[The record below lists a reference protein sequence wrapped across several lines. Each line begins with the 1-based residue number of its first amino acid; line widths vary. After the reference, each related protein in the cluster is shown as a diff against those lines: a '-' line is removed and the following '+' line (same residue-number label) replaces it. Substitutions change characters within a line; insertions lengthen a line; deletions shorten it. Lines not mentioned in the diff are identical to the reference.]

1 MKSVLLIF
9 SIAVILVSCDNSAN
23 NLKERIAKGNV
34 VLGGTLRLSESEK
47 PVSFLPEELITASAQ
62 RIGNQLHCGLL
73 RLDAQSLSPMPAIAE
88 RVEPDTSGRVYLFH
102 MRQGVL
108 FHNNPYFETTSREV
122 TARDVVF
129 SFQKL
134 CAANSLAFESTFKGR
149 VVGADAYHEGT
160 ETSISGIQV
169 LDDYTLSIT
178 LLKPDESFLFVLA
191 QPSTSIISEKAW
203 NNAQQQVVGAGPF
216 VPTQST
222 SDLVLIRN
230 SDYFQADE
238 MGNQLP
244 YLDSLIF
251 KFIPSK
257 ETALE
262 EVLKGKLD
270 LVTGIYL
277 DPVKHLLEQHGEEFK
292 GKEPRLVLQRND
304 DAASFE
310 VYAIH
315 ASKLLGF
322 RENFLGYRDFS
333 LVQMKH

>member
-1 MKSVLLIF
+1 MKRLLLIF
-9 SIAVILVSCDNSAN
+9 SIAVTVVSCENSAIK
-23 NLKERIAKGNV
+23 LKERISKGNV
-34 VLGGTLRLSESEK
+34 VLGGTLLLSESEE
-47 PVSFLPEELITASAQ
+47 PTSFLPEGLNTAAAQ
-62 RIGNQLHCGLL
+62 RIGNQMHCGLL
-73 RLDAQSLSPMPAIAE
+73 RLDANSLLPMPAIAE

-108 FHNNPYFETTSREV
+108 FHNNPCFEKTSREL
-122 TARDVVF
+122 TAQDVVF

-134 CAANSLAFESTFKGR
+134 CAANSTAFESTFKGR

-191 QPSTSIISEKAW
+191 QPSTAIISQKAW
-203 NNAQQQVVGAGPF
+203 DNAEQLVVGAGPF
-216 VPTQST
+216 VPSQVEG
-222 SDLVLIRN
+222 DLVLIRN
-230 SDYFQADE
+230 SDYFQSDA

-251 KFIPSK
+251 KFIPTK

-292 GKEPRLVLQRND
+292 GKEPRLVMQRND

-315 ASKLLGF
+315 VSQLLGF

-333 LVQMKH
+333 VVQMKH